1 MEDHIMKEKITTGTN
16 DRPKNETIAQSGS
29 GLPDDSGSLIEV
41 SDEQVEAVRAKLGL
55 AETSEERSPARRKDQ
70 DRPSSKGSADAP
82 GAEEIAGAG
91 AEEDT
96 YD

>member
-1 MEDHIMKEKITTGTN
+1 MKDKITTGTN
-16 DRPKNETIAQSGS
+16 DRPKHETIAQSGA
-29 GLPDDSGSLIEV
+29 GLPDDSGSIIEV
-41 SDEQVEAVRAKLGL
+41 NDAEVAAVRAKLGL
-55 AETSEERSPARRKDQ
+55 EPTEEDRSPARRKDQ
-70 DRPSSKGSADAP
+70 ARSSDESSADAP

>member
-1 MEDHIMKEKITTGTN
+1 MKEKITTGTN
-16 DRPKNETIAQSGS
+16 DRPKNETIGQSGS
-29 GLPDDSGSLIEV
+29 GLPDDSGSIIEV
-41 SDEQVEAVRAKLGL
+41 SDDQVEAVRAKLGL
-55 AETSEERSPARRKDQ
+55 SESSEDRSPARRKDQ
-70 DRPSSKGSADAP
+70 DRPATDSGADAP